1 MSKQTPSSLE
11 CQTADQLQYPH
22 DFGQGHKRKAEQRAT
37 LVTLLTL
44 VTMLAEVIAG
54 LVTGSMALLADGIH
68 MAGHAM
74 ALGLAALAYYLS
86 RRHAHDRRLSLG
98 SGKIADLA
106 AYTSALLLGVST
118 LWLIYESIH
127 RLLKPTELM
136 PQEAMIVAIIGLA
149 VNLVSIWLLSGQHE
163 HHHSHSHSEHAHEHH
178 EDTNLRAALVH
189 IMADV
194 LTSVAAIAGLAAAW
208 LWGWTWLDPAIALV
222 ASLIILR
229 WSWGLLRQTSGV
241 LLDRE
246 GPDTIRHAAL
256 EQLRKHDDTTI
267 VDLHVWSVGQ
277 GAWTLV
283 AAVVTHGNT
292 TPEEYRA
299 DLCAIEDLYHPIIEV
314 NYCRNCAHAVD

>member
-118 LWLIYESIH
+118 LWLIYESTH
-127 RLLKPTELM
+127 RLLTPTELM

-149 VNLVSIWLLSGQHE
+149 VNLLSIWLLSGQHE

-178 EDTNLRAALVH
+178 EDSNLRAALVH

>member
-1 MSKQTPSSLE
+1 MSKQAPSSLE
-11 CQTADQLQYPH
+11 CQTADRLQHPH

-118 LWLIYESIH
+118 LWLIYESIN
-127 RLLKPTELM
+127 RLLTPTELM

-149 VNLVSIWLLSGQHE
+149 VNLLSVWLLSGRHE
-163 HHHSHSHSEHAHEHH
+163 HHHGHSHSEHAHEHH
-178 EDTNLRAALVH
+178 EDSNLRAALVH

-194 LTSVAAIAGLAAAW
+194 LTSVAAIVGLAAAW
-208 LWGWTWLDPAIALV
+208 LWGWTWLDPVIALV

-256 EQLRKHDDTTI
+256 EQLCKHGDTTI

-299 DLCAIEDLYHPIIEV
+299 GLCAIENLHHPIIEV
-314 NYCRNCAHAVD
+314 NYCRNCTRAAG

>member
-1 MSKQTPSSLE
+1 MSKQPPSSLE

-118 LWLIYESIH
+118 LWLIYESTH
-127 RLLKPTELM
+127 RLLTPTELM

-149 VNLVSIWLLSGQHE
+149 VNLLSIWLLSGQHE

-178 EDTNLRAALVH
+178 EDSNLRAALVH

>member
-1 MSKQTPSSLE
+1 MSKQPPSSLE

-127 RLLKPTELM
+127 RLLTPTELM

-149 VNLVSIWLLSGQHE
+149 VNLLSIWLLSGQHE
-163 HHHSHSHSEHAHEHH
+163 HHHGHSHSEHAHEHN
-178 EDTNLRAALVH
+178 EDSNLRAALVH

-208 LWGWTWLDPAIALV
+208 LWEWTWLDPAIALV

-314 NYCRNCAHAVD
+314 NYCRNCTRAAV